1 MRARGAYG
9 VTVGDVLDA
18 RSRFAE
24 ARIDGERA
32 RLEGDCARAIELTDA
47 DQLGR
52 LQIVNDGAGGASF
65 VASALQGEV
74 TDGLFP
80 RYHP

>member
-1 MRARGAYG
+1 
-9 VTVGDVLDA
+9 VGEVLDA
-18 RSRFAE
+18 RDRFAE

-32 RLEGDCARAIELTDA
+32 RLDVDCARAIELTDD

-52 LQIVNDGAGGASF
+52 LQIVNDDAGGASF

-74 TDGLFP
+74 TGGLFP
-80 RYHP
+80 RSHS